1 MIGFKNVQGV
11 PEVTTSKFEDS
22 NRNSPTDRKNVQH
35 DDIHHFI
42 EPRYC
47 LAHTQIS
54 QHRRHCLDA
63 EHEHVNVE
71 DL

>member
-1 MIGFKNVQGV
+1 MRWIKSDKIGKPGKQ
-11 PEVTTSKFEDS
+11 PQ
-22 NRNSPTDRKNVQH
+22 PQNVQH
-35 DDIHHFI
+35 DIHHFI